1 LYDQADPR
9 CLAVENPAEAMV
21 DLQKM
26 AKLIAYLCSDDA
38 SMLNGGKSRIRL
50 TSIDDIE
57 DNANVT
63 DQLSSLP
70 TWA

>member
-1 LYDQADPR
+1 
-9 CLAVENPAEAMV
+9 MV

-38 SMLNGGKSRIRL
+38 SMLNGGKSRLRL